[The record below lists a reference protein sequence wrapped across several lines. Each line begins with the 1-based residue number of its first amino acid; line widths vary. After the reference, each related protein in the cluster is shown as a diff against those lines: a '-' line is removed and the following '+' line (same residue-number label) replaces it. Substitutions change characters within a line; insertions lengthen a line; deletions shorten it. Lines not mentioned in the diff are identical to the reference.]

1 MQFWPEKLNF
11 PDIIINSLWSLI
23 AGIVWSTIILIIT
36 FILWNSIDIPGWFK
50 ASEAGLGTSSI
61 FPLVLSI
68 ITLIWTT
75 ITMYL
80 TYKLLT
86 LTSETRYKKN
96 IVISWQIAF
105 FAFITFLFFTPVYIY
120 YGIIKYEYIMYIF
133 LVHTLLVTFWTSI
146 LIETMNNYRRVLI
159 WLYGSFVWLFVS
171 MILTVL
177 IFTAFSSWAAKLISL
192 VLLLPLINFCIT
204 FFKQLFELVY
214 FYYYKYT
221 NMDQLW
227 DIFYQ
232 IEMEENEL
240 LKEEE
245 EKNAI

>member
-23 AGIVWSTIILIIT
+23 AWIVWSTIILIIT
-36 FILWNSIDIPGWFK
+36 FILWNSIDIPWGFK

-159 WLYGSFVWLFVS
+159 WIYGSFVWLFVS

-177 IFTAFSSWAAKLISL
+177 IFTAFSTWAAKLISL

-204 FFKQLFELVY
+204 FLKQLFELVY

-232 IEMEENEL
+232 IEMEENEQ